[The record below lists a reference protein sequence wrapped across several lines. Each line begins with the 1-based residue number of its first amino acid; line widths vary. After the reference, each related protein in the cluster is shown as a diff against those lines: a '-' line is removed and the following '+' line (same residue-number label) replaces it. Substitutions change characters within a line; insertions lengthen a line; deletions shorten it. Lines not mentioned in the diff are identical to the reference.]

1 MSTKPHNKT
10 QSTPTKGLV
19 YPIKKTYDYY
29 KTSENLWNSKY
40 LTCDKL
46 AQYYHNPHSEYLSG
60 PNSPIKLSLEESIKK
75 HKILLVGPW
84 CSIILVLASRYDRY
98 RSGSSHFK
106 IRPVKFNKNNCLK

>member
-75 HKILLVGPW
+75 HKILSEKT
-84 CSIILVLASRYDRY
+84 SIQ
-98 RSGSSHFK
+98 
-106 IRPVKFNKNNCLK
+106 VKQSKQRLHQRKTEREQVKNN